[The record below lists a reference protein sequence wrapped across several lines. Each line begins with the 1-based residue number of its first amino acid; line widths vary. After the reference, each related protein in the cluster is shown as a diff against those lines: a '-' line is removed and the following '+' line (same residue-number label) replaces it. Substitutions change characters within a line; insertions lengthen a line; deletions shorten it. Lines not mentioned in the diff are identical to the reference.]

1 MNGFTA
7 GARGRGTHEAQTR
20 TRGRGTHEAQTGTRG
35 RGTHEAQT
43 ETRGRDR
50 GNSGRV
56 VVGRR
61 LRALGR
67 AELALLGRNRGVVF
81 TALAVPLLLP
91 FSVRPAID
99 QLDLKKQGLTLG
111 TTLLTAAIGFSFL
124 FAVYTSLVNTY
135 VARREELVLKRL
147 RTGELSDAEILT
159 GTALPVLGIGL
170 AQALVLC
177 AGCAVLLHT
186 GAPRAPYLIL
196 PGLVAGYLVS
206 AGLAALTASFTRT
219 VESGQVTAL
228 PLVFVSMIGS
238 GIMFPTEVMPRQL
251 ASACELLPLSPA
263 IRLVRGGWTGQLS
276 VHDTLG
282 ALATALA
289 WTILAVFAVRR
300 WFRWE
305 PRR

>member
-1 MNGFTA
+1 MSGVR
-7 GARGRGTHEAQTR
+7 GAERGGGTSA
-20 TRGRGTHEAQTGTRG
+20 
-35 RGTHEAQT
+35 
-43 ETRGRDR
+43 
-50 GNSGRV
+50 
-56 VVGRR
+56 GRR
-61 LRALGR
+61 LWALGR
-67 AELALLGRNRGVVF
+67 AELTLLGRNRGVVL

-91 FSVRPAID
+91 FSVRPAMD

-124 FAVYTSLVNTY
+124 FAVYTSLVNAF

-159 GTALPVLGIGL
+159 GTALPALVIGL

-177 AGCAVLLHT
+177 VGCAALLHL

-206 AGLAALTASFTRT
+206 AALAALTASFTRT
-219 VESGQVTAL
+219 VESAQVTAL
-228 PLVFVSMIGS
+228 PLMFLSMLGS
-238 GIMFPTEVMPRQL
+238 GITFPTEVMPDKL
-251 ASACELLPLSPA
+251 AAVCELLPLSPA

-276 VHDTLG
+276 GYEALG